1 MSREISRRVVLACL
15 LATAVAPA
23 PAAAQSPMIP
33 EDGGLVPVE
42 AGRLHVEQ
50 GGSGSRTLVL
60 IHDGFTDAAVWQDIW
75 PILGREY
82 RLVRFDRRGFG
93 RSPAATAA
101 YSPVDDIL
109 AVMRRAGVQRAA
121 FLAGSD
127 GAGLALE
134 FALAHPEM
142 VEQLLLVSPVVSGGP
157 ANPPSAQ
164 HFAANGSS
172 PETWVAD
179 RYLVSGPNRSARA
192 RLRQI
197 YAASPQDVGRGPDR
211 WARPLPP
218 LLPRLGGIRAPVL
231 ILSGARDLPDL
242 VALSQTVQR
251 AIPGAR
257 RDPVQGS
264 GHLIYIDEPEIFA
277 AAALGFFRSYGS
289 HGT

>member
-1 MSREISRRVVLACL
+1 M
-15 LATAVAPA
+15 TTY
-23 PAAAQSPMIP
+23 Q
-33 EDGGLVPVE
+33 
-42 AGRLHVEQ
+42 Q
-50 GGSGSRTLVL
+50 QLVL
-60 IHDGFTDAAVWQDIW
+60 T
-75 PILGREY
+75 LGRVF
-82 RLVRFDRRGFG
+82 LWGIGFLMLAALLTGLLG
-93 RSPAATAA
+93 RQ
-101 YSPVDDIL
+101 VDHIGEGKGEGD
-109 AVMRRAGVQRAA
+109 
-121 FLAGSD
+121 
-127 GAGLALE
+127 ALRHE
-134 FALAHPEM
+134 R
-142 VEQLLLVSPVVSGGP
+142 QG
-157 ANPPSAQ
+157 
-164 HFAANGSS
+164 
-172 PETWVAD
+172 
-179 RYLVSGPNRSARA
+179 ARA